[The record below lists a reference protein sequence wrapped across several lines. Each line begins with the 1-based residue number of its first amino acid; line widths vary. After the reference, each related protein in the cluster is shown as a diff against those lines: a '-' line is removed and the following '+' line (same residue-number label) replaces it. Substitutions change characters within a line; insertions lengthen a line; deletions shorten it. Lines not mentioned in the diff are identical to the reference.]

1 MKKYYANETL
11 IRLLYYFNY
20 LYLLRE
26 MGSFSFMSTLST
38 PYSKISYF
46 DFKILNM
53 KMKLPRYLAYL
64 FPCKMFF
71 IIFLREQNHPVS
83 SEFEVKVI
91 LKNKVELFFC
101 CRFYP

>member
-26 MGSFSFMSTLST
+26 TDSFSFMSTLST

-83 SEFEVKVI
+83 SEFGVKVI
-91 LKNKVELFFC
+91 LKNKVELFFLL
-101 CRFYP
+101 